1 VSRPSLRFVRPAA
14 RAVRRAARVVRGT
27 IAAHANIA
35 RHHEVPERP
44 IVIDGCAFQEPLTG
58 IARAW
63 SAVFEQWGSSGFAS
77 RVLVVDRGGL
87 APKHPGFA
95 YESAPLLVANDIAA
109 ERMMLQTIC
118 DRARAEVFVSTLY
131 SYPLRTPSLL
141 FIHDLTPEVLG
152 WDRRNPVWR
161 DKRGAIRHAS
171 AFAVISQN
179 TARDLQ
185 RLYPETSQLPLTVV
199 RLGVSSL
206 FHPAAHEEVRA
217 LRERLDLP
225 ETYYVFVGHRDIH
238 KNAELVFDALSR
250 FDEPRGFGLLLIG
263 GAITLEPTYRA
274 LAGDTPVRAA
284 RLSDPELS
292 AAYTGAA
299 ALLYPS
305 RYEGFGL
312 VILEAM
318 ACGCPVVTCRN
329 SALPEAAGEAAL
341 YVGQDAPEELATAM
355 RAVLD
360 PGERDR
366 LVTAGLEWS
375 ARFDWSETA
384 LSLADAITRAGAIA

>member
-1 VSRPSLRFVRPAA
+1 MSGPSLERLRPAA
-14 RAVRRAARVVRGT
+14 RAARRALRVARGT
-27 IAAHANIA
+27 ITSFAHAAA
-35 RHHEVPERP
+35 RHDVPARP
-44 IVIDGCAFQEPLTG
+44 IVVDGCAFQEPLTG
-58 IARAW
+58 IARMW
-63 SAVFEQWGSSGFAS
+63 GAVLEQWAASGFAS
-77 RVLVVDRGGL
+77 KVLIVDRGGL

-95 YESAPLLVANDIAA
+95 YEPAPLLVANDISA
-109 ERMMLQTIC
+109 ERSMLQSIC

-131 SYPLRTPSLL
+131 SYPLRTRSLL
-141 FIHDLTPEVLG
+141 LIHDLTPELLG
-152 WDRRNPVWR
+152 WDLTSPVWR

-171 AFAVISQN
+171 AFAVNSHN
-179 TARDLQ
+179 TANDL
-185 RLYPETSQLPLTVV
+185 RRVYPKTSDRPLTIV
-199 RLGVSSL
+199 RPGVSGI
-206 FHPAAHEEVRA
+206 FHPAASEEVRA

-225 ETYYVFVGHRDIH
+225 DTYYVFVGHRDIH
-238 KNAELVFDALSR
+238 KNAELVFDALSH
-250 FDEPRGFGLLLIG
+250 FGEPRAFGLLLVG
-263 GAITLEPTYRA
+263 GGDSLEPEYRA
-274 LAGDTPVRAA
+274 QAGEMPVRVA
-284 RLSDPELS
+284 RLSDSELR

-341 YVGQDAPEELATAM
+341 YVGPDAPEELAAAM

-366 LVTAGLEWS
+366 LVAAGLDWS

-384 LSLADAITRAGAIA
+384 SGLADAITEAGAIA